1 MVDGKHALVVVA
13 CLAGFGAWA
22 GVFVQ
27 EAGDAPT
34 YASEL
39 FGAGSNALAIQYP
52 VCADAAMGPGS
63 PKATC
68 SVDGNAEVSED
79 EGAST
84 SVRSMPWVRLHFST
98 DATLNTVAFDSRTG
112 DIPAGAPT
120 AGTAGEVTFKLSGGA
135 QFAEIV
141 ASDALRSSAT
151 EATIAVSDGGG
162 KGDDSVTFTVTGVL
176 ADDATLTF
184 VVPRLQSL
192 SALAAG
198 HVNAISVSVTTRGTQ
213 GSGFPSGGVSSYYC
227 PVTADVDGT
236 PTTTDSC
243 DETDGATLSRA
254 RVVVKDAN
262 AVTFSHWDGER
273 MPNTGDNSVRIDIDN
288 RKMLRGNTWTG
299 PYGYTASNPYNPNT
313 FHVTDGGGEMPAAR
327 LLDLRLTVMSH
338 SATEPLLQWDGTK
351 VDSDLAGVLDV
362 DVTGGRGLFSDGDRL
377 FVNFAPNDTGFW
389 ATGHAGGAS
398 VRSMDAGEAL
408 TVDGSMASFTA
419 GGLSIDPGD
428 VDEDDEVL
436 VRRIGVFYL
445 PAGKE
450 DLSHGSTLTATAS
463 VNYTRSTTMDERPVR
478 AETELRLHGV
488 EHELKAYAIPFDGNG
503 RGDRANLRI
512 RCEDGDTF
520 SDGEQC
526 RAFLECWNDMGDR
539 GFGEVMP
546 AIMENSLTVLD
557 AMEIEEDVLGME
569 MDAMTRHSCRVLATG
584 TPSVQTLVNSGGTL
598 VNNTFVED

>member
-1 MVDGKHALVVVA
+1 
-13 CLAGFGAWA
+13 
-22 GVFVQ
+22 
-27 EAGDAPT
+27 
-34 YASEL
+34 
-39 FGAGSNALAIQYP
+39 
-52 VCADAAMGPGS
+52 
-63 PKATC
+63 
-68 SVDGNAEVSED
+68 
-79 EGAST
+79 
-84 SVRSMPWVRLHFST
+84 MPWVRLHFSNN
-98 DATLNTVAFDSRTG
+98 NTIGTTGFDQRMGEITS
-112 DIPAGAPT
+112 AAPGE
-120 AGTAGEVTFKLSGGA
+120 GTAGEITFKLSGGA
-135 QFAEIV
+135 QFAETV
-141 ASDALRSSAT
+141 ASDALTSSVDT
-151 EATIAVSDGGG
+151 ATISVSDGGS
-162 KGDDSVTFTVTGVL
+162 KGDESVTFTVAGAL
-176 ADDATLTF
+176 ADDAMLTF

-198 HVNAISVSVTTRGTQ
+198 HVNAISVSVATRGTQ
-213 GSGFPSGGVSSYYC
+213 GSGFPSGAVSSYYC
-227 PVTADVDGT
+227 PVTESVEGT
-236 PTTTDSC
+236 DTTTDSC
-243 DETDGATLSRA
+243 NETASASLGRA

-262 AVTFSHWDGER
+262 AVTFSHWDGAER
-273 MPNTGDNSVRIDIDN
+273 MANTGDNSVRIDIDN
-288 RKMLRGNTWTG
+288 RKMLRGNTWSG
-299 PYGYTASNPYNPNT
+299 PYSYTASNPYKPNT
-313 FHVTDGGGEMPAAR
+313 FHVTDGGGETPAAR
-327 LLDLRLTVMSH
+327 LLDLRLTVTSQG
-338 SATEPLLQWDGTK
+338 SATDPLLQWDGTK

-408 TVDGSMASFTA
+408 TVDGTMASFTS

-428 VDEDDEVL
+428 VDEDDPDGKLE
-436 VRRIGVFYL
+436 RRIGVFYL

-450 DLSHGSTLTATAS
+450 DLSHGTTLAATAS
-463 VNYTRSTTMDERPVR
+463 VNYTRATTMDERPVR

-503 RGDRANLRI
+503 RGDRVNLRI

-520 SDGEQC
+520 SAGEQC
-526 RAFLECWNDMGDR
+526 RAFLECWNDMGNR

-557 AMEIEEDVLGME
+557 AMEIEDDVLGME